1 MKPKAILLLGPTAS
15 GKTALAIELANKF
28 NGEII
33 NADSRQFYK
42 KMPIITAMPDE
53 DEFAQASHH
62 LFDILEPDDNFSAAK
77 YINLAKQV
85 AQDIT
90 NRGKLPIFVG
100 GTGLYIKALEDGLSP
115 SPRPDAELVKQLNL
129 LSFDELIS
137 QLNELDPDVAKNI
150 KLNDRYRAIVALRTI
165 KQTGKSITY
174 WQSLPN
180 TDMLD
185 YDFIHLSLNPEREVL
200 YSRINKR
207 ADKMVDLGVIDEV
220 KSLLDEYGED
230 KLNSLTSIGFDI
242 FVDALKGNIEVD
254 KAIEL
259 FAQKQRNYAK
269 RQVTWMRNQYPNEH
283 TCDDLNVTFEFL
295 ERRLKQ
301 EV

>member
-42 KMPIITAMPDE
+42 KMPIITAMPDDE
-53 DEFAQASHH
+53 EFAQATHH

-115 SPRPDAELVKQLNL
+115 SPRPDAELVEQLNL

-220 KSLLDEYGED
+220 KALLDEYGED

-242 FVDALKGNIEVD
+242 FVDALKDNIETD